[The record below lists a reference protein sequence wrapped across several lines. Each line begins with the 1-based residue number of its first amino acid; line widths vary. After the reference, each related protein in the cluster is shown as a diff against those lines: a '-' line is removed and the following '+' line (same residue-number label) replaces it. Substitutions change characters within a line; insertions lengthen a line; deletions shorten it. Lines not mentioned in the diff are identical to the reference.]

1 MKRILKIIAILI
13 AIISI
18 IYVVMLFIPQ
28 NTQLQNNSGESISYL
43 SEDKGVP
50 MINVF
55 NFNKEEIIKKFKIQK
70 EKDLYSST
78 TYNEKQK
85 KSVVVT
91 QQLEPY
97 GYQIFVQD
105 QDEIKKIGLIKEPI
119 HEAMIINNYLYV
131 LAYPPNQANKV
142 TLNKYNIDNI
152 EKPIESWSLKGL
164 PERMLFDETSNNI
177 HILTINN
184 NTILYSL
191 NTKSQKLRMT
201 QVFDKAYDLNAFLKN
216 GELWLLLQEEI
227 MDLNIKSQKEKKPVK
242 LIMTYNF
249 IKNKLEKK
257 IDTTYPPKFMQFDNN
272 KLYIISG
279 TSNTSYLE
287 IYNTNSFSKPNAEVL
302 KLDVGNING
311 FMNKKYIFSDKG
323 VFKIQNGT
331 IKRVIKENTS
341 SDIDL
346 LIN

>member
-1 MKRILKIIAILI
+1 
-13 AIISI
+13 
-18 IYVVMLFIPQ
+18 
-28 NTQLQNNSGESISYL
+28 
-43 SEDKGVP
+43 
-50 MINVF
+50 
-55 NFNKEEIIKKFKIQK
+55 
-70 EKDLYSST
+70 
-78 TYNEKQK
+78 
-85 KSVVVT
+85 
-91 QQLEPY
+91 
-97 GYQIFVQD
+97 
-105 QDEIKKIGLIKEPI
+105 
-119 HEAMIINNYLYV
+119 
-131 LAYPPNQANKV
+131 
-142 TLNKYNIDNI
+142 
-152 EKPIESWSLKGL
+152 
-164 PERMLFDETSNNI
+164 
-177 HILTINN
+177 
-184 NTILYSL
+184 
-191 NTKSQKLRMT
+191 
-201 QVFDKAYDLNAFLKN
+201 
-216 GELWLLLQEEI
+216 
-227 MDLNIKSQKEKKPVK
+227 MDINIKSQKEKKPVK